1 MTEKNT
7 PQPIRGDKGASDPGP
22 RNIALDLQNPD
33 ILTPPPTDNG
43 SIPNLKFS
51 FGMAHNR
58 LEEGGWAREV
68 TVRELPAATGLA
80 GVDMRLDS
88 GVVRELHW
96 HKEAEWGYVLEG
108 KCRVTV
114 VDPDRNVFVD
124 DLKAGDIWLFPS
136 GTPHSIQGLEG
147 GCEFLLVFDD
157 GNFSENETLLVT
169 ELMAHMPR
177 DVIAKNFGIP
187 AEHFDNLPEKEKYI
201 FRLPVPAPIEDV
213 LSKLP
218 TQRPVNPFTIH
229 AEDLKPTQWGEAGA
243 TTIIDVKNFPVTNMS
258 ALIIDLEPGAMREI
272 HWHPDGDEWQ
282 YYLSGEARMTVFD
295 ATSKARTFN
304 YRAGD
309 VGYVPRTLAHYIEN
323 IGDTPVRV
331 LNVFN
336 TPVYKDVSL
345 NQWLA
350 LTPPDLVK
358 GHLNLDDTAMAA
370 LRKERC
376 SVVK

>member
-350 LTPPDLVK
+350 LTPPDLVR
-358 GHLNLDDTAMAA
+358 GHLNLDDTAMAS